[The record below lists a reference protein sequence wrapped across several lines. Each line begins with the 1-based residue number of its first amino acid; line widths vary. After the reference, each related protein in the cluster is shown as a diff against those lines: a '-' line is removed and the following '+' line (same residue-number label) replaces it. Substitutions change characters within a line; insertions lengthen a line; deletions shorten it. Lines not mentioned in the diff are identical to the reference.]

1 MPNYTAPLADLRFA
15 LKHLARIDE
24 ISTWPGFE
32 EASPD
37 LVDAILTEAGK
48 FASNVL
54 APLNRAGDTEGS
66 VVEDGVVTTPAGWKE
81 AYMQFSQAGWIGLM
95 LDPEYGGQ
103 GLPRALGTAVQEM
116 WDGAN
121 MSFGLCP
128 MLSQTAAEAIN
139 LKGSAAQKALYLPR
153 LSSGEWSGTMNLTE
167 PQAGSDLAAVR
178 TSAEP
183 TDQGYYLISGQKIFI
198 TYGEHDLTSNIIH
211 LVLARTPDAPAGIKG
226 ISLFIVPKFIPSE
239 DGEPGERNDVYCVS
253 LEHKLGIHASP
264 TAVLSYGDNG
274 GAVGYLVGEEN
285 RGLEYMFIMMNRAR
299 HAVGIESYGIAE
311 RASQRALAFARE
323 RVQGRAVGDADSE
336 RSPIIRHPDVQRM
349 LLSMQS
355 RIQAMRALSLY
366 TAAAAD
372 RASHHPDAAEQA
384 RGQRIVDV
392 LTPVVKGW
400 GSEVGN
406 DLTGV
411 ALQVHG
417 GMGYIEETG
426 AAQHYR
432 DARIT
437 TIYEGTTGIQ
447 AADLVGRKMLR
458 DDGQMVGEV
467 IETMRTETAA
477 AASSTAPDVQAVA
490 TAVGRLIEKLTEATA
505 WLLAAAGR
513 DPRIPLAGSFNYLML
528 WGITAGG
535 WQMAQAATAARRCL
549 DADEGDSAFYRAK
562 LANCSHYASQV
573 LPHGEAYASAIIDSG
588 ASLEDL
594 DSLFS

>member
-15 LKHLARIDE
+15 LEHLARIDE

-153 LSSGEWSGTMNLTE
+153 LISGEWSGTMNLTE

-311 RASQRALAFARE
+311 RASQRALTFARE
-323 RVQGRAVGDADSE
+323 RVQGRAVGDTGDE
-336 RSPIIRHPDVQRM
+336 RLPIIRHPDVQRM

-458 DDGQMVGEV
+458 DGGQMVGEV
-467 IETMRTETAA
+467 IETMRVETAA

>member
-183 TDQGYYLISGQKIFI
+183 TDQGCYLISGQKIFI

-211 LVLARTPDAPAGIKG
+211 LVLARTPEAPAGIKG

-384 RGQRIVDV
+384 RGQRTVDV

-467 IETMRTETAA
+467 IETMRVETAA
-477 AASSTAPDVQAVA
+477 AASSTASDVQAVA
-490 TAVGRLIEKLTEATA
+490 TAVGGLIEKLAEATA

-528 WGITAGG
+528 WGIAAGG
-535 WQMAQAATAARRCL
+535 WQMAQAAAAARRCL

-562 LANCSHYASQV
+562 LTSCSHYASQV
-573 LPHGEAYASAIIDSG
+573 LPHGEAYASAIIDG
-588 ASLEDL
+588 GVSLEDL
-594 DSLFS
+594 DDFFA

>member
-54 APLNRAGDTEGS
+54 APLNRAGDTQGS

-153 LSSGEWSGTMNLTE
+153 LISGEWSGTMNLTE

-323 RVQGRAVGDADSE
+323 RVQGRAVGDTGGE

-406 DLTGV
+406 DITGV

-467 IETMRTETAA
+467 IETMRVETAA
-477 AASSTAPDVQAVA
+477 AASSTASDVQAVA
-490 TAVGRLIEKLTEATA
+490 TAVGGLIEKLAEATA

-528 WGITAGG
+528 WGIAAGG
-535 WQMAQAATAARRCL
+535 WQMAQAAAAARRCL

-562 LANCSHYASQV
+562 LTSCSHYANQV
-573 LPHGEAYASAIIDSG
+573 LPHGEAYASAIIDGG

-594 DSLFS
+594 DDFFA

>member
-1 MPNYTAPLADLRFA
+1 
-15 LKHLARIDE
+15 
-24 ISTWPGFE
+24 

-54 APLNRAGDTEGS
+54 APLNRAGDTQGS

-153 LSSGEWSGTMNLTE
+153 LISGEWSGTMNLTE

-299 HAVGIESYGIAE
+299 HAVGIE
-311 RASQRALAFARE
+311 
-323 RVQGRAVGDADSE
+323 
-336 RSPIIRHPDVQRM
+336 
-349 LLSMQS
+349 
-355 RIQAMRALSLY
+355 
-366 TAAAAD
+366 
-372 RASHHPDAAEQA
+372 
-384 RGQRIVDV
+384 
-392 LTPVVKGW
+392 
-400 GSEVGN
+400 
-406 DLTGV
+406 
-411 ALQVHG
+411 
-417 GMGYIEETG
+417 
-426 AAQHYR
+426 
-432 DARIT
+432 
-437 TIYEGTTGIQ
+437 
-447 AADLVGRKMLR
+447 
-458 DDGQMVGEV
+458 
-467 IETMRTETAA
+467 
-477 AASSTAPDVQAVA
+477 
-490 TAVGRLIEKLTEATA
+490 
-505 WLLAAAGR
+505 
-513 DPRIPLAGSFNYLML
+513 
-528 WGITAGG
+528 
-535 WQMAQAATAARRCL
+535 
-549 DADEGDSAFYRAK
+549 
-562 LANCSHYASQV
+562 
-573 LPHGEAYASAIIDSG
+573 
-588 ASLEDL
+588 
-594 DSLFS
+594 

>member
-153 LSSGEWSGTMNLTE
+153 LISGEWSGTMNLTE

-323 RVQGRAVGDADSE
+323 RVQGRAVGDTGDE
-336 RSPIIRHPDVQRM
+336 RLPIIRHPDVQRM

-406 DLTGV
+406 DITGV

-467 IETMRTETAA
+467 IETMRVETAA
-477 AASSTAPDVQAVA
+477 AASSTASDVQAVA
-490 TAVGRLIEKLTEATA
+490 TAVGGLIEKLAEATA

-594 DSLFS
+594 DSLFA

>member
-406 DLTGV
+406 DITGV

-467 IETMRTETAA
+467 IETMRVETAA
-477 AASSTAPDVQAVA
+477 AASSTASDVQAVA
-490 TAVGRLIEKLTEATA
+490 TAVGGLIEKLAEATA

-528 WGITAGG
+528 WGIAAGG
-535 WQMAQAATAARRCL
+535 WQMAQAAAAARRCL

-562 LANCSHYASQV
+562 LTSCSHYANQV
-573 LPHGEAYASAIIDSG
+573 LPHGEAYASAIIDGG

-594 DSLFS
+594 DDFFA

>member
-15 LKHLARIDE
+15 LEHLARIDE

-153 LSSGEWSGTMNLTE
+153 LISGEWSGTMNLTE

-311 RASQRALAFARE
+311 RASQRALTFARE
-323 RVQGRAVGDADSE
+323 RVQGRAVGDTGDE
-336 RSPIIRHPDVQRM
+336 RLPIIRHPDVQRM

-467 IETMRTETAA
+467 IETMRVETAA
-477 AASSTAPDVQAVA
+477 AASSTASDVQAVA
-490 TAVGRLIEKLTEATA
+490 TAVGGLIEKLAEATA

-528 WGITAGG
+528 WGIAAGG
-535 WQMAQAATAARRCL
+535 WQMAQAAAAARRCL

-562 LANCSHYASQV
+562 LTSCSHYANQV
-573 LPHGEAYASAIIDSG
+573 LPHGEAYASAIIDGG

-594 DSLFS
+594 DDFFA

>member
-153 LSSGEWSGTMNLTE
+153 LISGEWSGTMNLTE

-311 RASQRALAFARE
+311 RASQRALTFARE
-323 RVQGRAVGDADSE
+323 RVQGRAVGDTGDE
-336 RSPIIRHPDVQRM
+336 RLPIIRHPDVQRM

-467 IETMRTETAA
+467 IETMRVETAA
-477 AASSTAPDVQAVA
+477 AASSTASDVQAVA
-490 TAVGRLIEKLTEATA
+490 TAVGGLIEKLAEATA

-528 WGITAGG
+528 WGIAAGG
-535 WQMAQAATAARRCL
+535 WQMAQAAAAARRCL

>member
-153 LSSGEWSGTMNLTE
+153 LISGEWSGTMNLTE

-311 RASQRALAFARE
+311 RASQRALTFARE
-323 RVQGRAVGDADSE
+323 RVQGRAVGDTGDE
-336 RSPIIRHPDVQRM
+336 RLPIIRHPDVQRM

-406 DLTGV
+406 DITGV

-467 IETMRTETAA
+467 IETMRVETAA
-477 AASSTAPDVQAVA
+477 AASSTASDVQAVA
-490 TAVGRLIEKLTEATA
+490 TAVGGLIEKLAEATA

-528 WGITAGG
+528 WGIAAGG
-535 WQMAQAATAARRCL
+535 WQMAQAAAAARRCL

-562 LANCSHYASQV
+562 LTSCSHYANQV
-573 LPHGEAYASAIIDSG
+573 LPHGEAYASAIIDGG

-594 DSLFS
+594 DDFFA

>member
-153 LSSGEWSGTMNLTE
+153 LISGEWSGTMNLTE

-311 RASQRALAFARE
+311 RASQRALTFARE
-323 RVQGRAVGDADSE
+323 RVQGRAVGDTGDE
-336 RSPIIRHPDVQRM
+336 RLPIIRHPDVQRM

-406 DLTGV
+406 DITGV

-458 DDGQMVGEV
+458 DGGQMVGEV
-467 IETMRTETAA
+467 IETMRAETAA

-490 TAVGRLIEKLTEATA
+490 TAVGRLIEKLAEATA

-528 WGITAGG
+528 WGIAAGG
-535 WQMAQAATAARRCL
+535 WQMAQAAAAARRCL

-562 LANCSHYASQV
+562 LTSCSHYANQV
-573 LPHGEAYASAIIDSG
+573 LPHGEAYASAIIDGG

-594 DSLFS
+594 DDFFA

>member
-66 VVEDGVVTTPAGWKE
+66 VVKDGVVTTPAGWKE

-153 LSSGEWSGTMNLTE
+153 LISGEWSGTMNLTE

-183 TDQGYYLISGQKIFI
+183 TDQGYHLISGQKIFI

-211 LVLARTPDAPAGIKG
+211 LVLARTPGAPAGIKG

-239 DGEPGERNDVYCVS
+239 DGEPGKRNDVYCVS

-323 RVQGRAVGDADSE
+323 RVQGRAVGDTDSE

-384 RGQRIVDV
+384 RGQRAVDV

-400 GSEVGN
+400 GAEVGN
-406 DLTGV
+406 DITGV

-458 DDGQMVGEV
+458 DGGQMVGEV
-467 IETMRTETAA
+467 IETMRVETAA
-477 AASSTAPDVQAVA
+477 AASSTASDVQAVA
-490 TAVGRLIEKLTEATA
+490 TVVARLIEKLAEATD

-513 DPRIPLAGSFNYLML
+513 DPRVPLAGSFSYLML

-535 WQMAQAATAARRCL
+535 WQMAQAAVAARRCL

-562 LANCSHYASQV
+562 LASCSHYASQV
-573 LPHGEAYASAIIDSG
+573 LPHGEAYASAIIDG
-588 ASLEDL
+588 GVSLENL
-594 DSLFS
+594 DSLFA

>member
-15 LKHLARIDE
+15 LEHLARIDE

-153 LSSGEWSGTMNLTE
+153 LISGEWSGTMNLTE

-311 RASQRALAFARE
+311 RASQRALTFARE
-323 RVQGRAVGDADSE
+323 RVQGRAVGDTGDE
-336 RSPIIRHPDVQRM
+336 RLPIIRHPDVQRM

-406 DLTGV
+406 DITGV

-458 DDGQMVGEV
+458 DGGQMVGEV
-467 IETMRTETAA
+467 IETMRVETAA

>member
-153 LSSGEWSGTMNLTE
+153 LISGEWSGTMNLTE

-311 RASQRALAFARE
+311 RASQRALTFARE
-323 RVQGRAVGDADSE
+323 RVQGRAVGDTGDE
-336 RSPIIRHPDVQRM
+336 RLPIIRHPDVQRM

-406 DLTGV
+406 DITGV

>member
-66 VVEDGVVTTPAGWKE
+66 VVKDGVVTTPAGWKE

-153 LSSGEWSGTMNLTE
+153 LISGEWSGTMNLTE

-183 TDQGYYLISGQKIFI
+183 TDQGYHLISGQKIFI

-211 LVLARTPDAPAGIKG
+211 LVLARTPGAPAGIKG

-285 RGLEYMFIMMNRAR
+285 RGLEYMFIMMNR
-299 HAVGIESYGIAE
+299 
-311 RASQRALAFARE
+311 
-323 RVQGRAVGDADSE
+323 
-336 RSPIIRHPDVQRM
+336 
-349 LLSMQS
+349 
-355 RIQAMRALSLY
+355 
-366 TAAAAD
+366 
-372 RASHHPDAAEQA
+372 
-384 RGQRIVDV
+384 
-392 LTPVVKGW
+392 
-400 GSEVGN
+400 
-406 DLTGV
+406 
-411 ALQVHG
+411 
-417 GMGYIEETG
+417 
-426 AAQHYR
+426 
-432 DARIT
+432 
-437 TIYEGTTGIQ
+437 
-447 AADLVGRKMLR
+447 
-458 DDGQMVGEV
+458 
-467 IETMRTETAA
+467 
-477 AASSTAPDVQAVA
+477 
-490 TAVGRLIEKLTEATA
+490 
-505 WLLAAAGR
+505 
-513 DPRIPLAGSFNYLML
+513 
-528 WGITAGG
+528 
-535 WQMAQAATAARRCL
+535 
-549 DADEGDSAFYRAK
+549 
-562 LANCSHYASQV
+562 
-573 LPHGEAYASAIIDSG
+573 
-588 ASLEDL
+588 
-594 DSLFS
+594 

>member
-153 LSSGEWSGTMNLTE
+153 LISGEWSGTMNLTE

-311 RASQRALAFARE
+311 RASQRALTFARE
-323 RVQGRAVGDADSE
+323 RVQGRAVGDTGDE
-336 RSPIIRHPDVQRM
+336 RLPIIRHPDVQRM

-406 DLTGV
+406 DITGV

-458 DDGQMVGEV
+458 DGGQMVGEV
-467 IETMRTETAA
+467 IETMRVETAA
-477 AASSTAPDVQAVA
+477 AASSTASDVQAVA
-490 TAVGRLIEKLTEATA
+490 TAVGGLIEKLAEATA

-528 WGITAGG
+528 WGIAAGG
-535 WQMAQAATAARRCL
+535 WQMAQAAAAARRCL

-562 LANCSHYASQV
+562 LTSCSHYANQV
-573 LPHGEAYASAIIDSG
+573 LPHGEAYASAIIDGG

-594 DSLFS
+594 DDFFA

>member
-153 LSSGEWSGTMNLTE
+153 LISGEWSGTMNLTE

-311 RASQRALAFARE
+311 RASQRALTFARE
-323 RVQGRAVGDADSE
+323 RVQGRAVGDTGDE
-336 RSPIIRHPDVQRM
+336 RLPIIRHPDVQRM

-406 DLTGV
+406 DITGV

-458 DDGQMVGEV
+458 DGGQMVGEV